1 MAKAPTLQIVPVSRE
16 SDGDVMRTVARVTLV
31 SGDWPSDSALVRRV
45 DPMAAFGYVSPVD
58 DRTREVEA
66 VF

>member
-1 MAKAPTLQIVPVSRE
+1 MAKAPALQITQVSRE
-16 SDGDVMRTVARVTLV
+16 SDGNVLRTVARVTLV
-31 SGDWPSDSALVRRV
+31 SGEWPSDSALVRRV
-45 DPMAAFGYVSPVD
+45 DPMAAFGYVSPLD